1 MESWFKKDE
10 MMYIKEVRIRN
21 FRSIMKA
28 DIVLNNLSIF
38 VGLNDVG
45 KSNIL
50 KALNLFFNNETDYDK
65 ALDFNHDYSKFTPK
79 RKKKAEEIIIE
90 LVFHAPTN
98 YKESKDIIWRK
109 VWRKSGLHFNE
120 TKFIDNTSF
129 PSKSKLY
136 SWLQN
141 IRFSYVPAIRDSSY
155 FQILLAKLHDSLAET
170 IELELRNAGDD
181 FIKKIKSNTEEMINE
196 IDIRLMI
203 NSQIKLP
210 SNLQSLFKTLD
221 FSTSEGSF
229 EISLSNRGDGIKTR
243 YIPVILKF
251 ISDQLNINKR
261 KGSANVNMLWGYE
274 EPENN
279 LEMLAAFKL
288 AQDFLDYSKDIQIL
302 ITTHSPGFY
311 TLKENNNEK
320 VNLFKVIK
328 EKNKEAEIN
337 ELITYNDL
345 DSDMGIMPLIAP
357 YVKEKVIEIE
367 HLQKDINLFKVQLS
381 KFSKHV
387 IFVEGDD
394 EVRIFSNILTEL
406 KLDDKII
413 VNRDGFGCSGVKNQ
427 VMAWSWV
434 SSIAVFKA
442 IGIFDNDESGNSEFK
457 KLKGEKQFKDAEA
470 NQKVKALNYKVPLH
484 LINIKSK
491 INTFPIEL
499 EEMYPCE
506 VWKIAERKGWLE
518 DRSTQELH
526 SFVIL
531 DSTSQ
536 TIIDK
541 INLLGIGP
549 DEKLYVLKKV
559 PDKHKDKL
567 SKFLVND
574 KTIDFDVKYKSIIKL
589 FQESI
594 IPFLT
599 KI

>member
-1 MESWFKKDE
+1 
-10 MMYIKEVRIRN
+10 MYIKEVRIRN
-21 FRSIMKA
+21 FRSIVKA

-65 ALDFNHDYSKFTPK
+65 ALDFTHDYSKFTPV

-90 LVFHAPTN
+90 IVFHAPTN

-109 VWRKSGLHFNE
+109 VWRKSGLHFNI

-129 PSKSKLY
+129 PNKSKLN

-141 IRFSYVPAIRDSSY
+141 IRFSYVPAIRDTSY

-181 FIKKIKSNTEEMINE
+181 FIKKIKSNTEGMIKE
-196 IDIRLMI
+196 IDMRLMI

-288 AQDFLDYSKDIQIL
+288 AQDFIDYSREIQIL

-311 TLKENNNEK
+311 TLKENNNES
-320 VNLFKVIK
+320 VNLFKVVK
-328 EKNKEAEIN
+328 EKNKEAEII
-337 ELITYNDL
+337 ELKTYNDL

-357 YVKEKVIEIE
+357 YVKEKVLEIGR
-367 HLQKDINLFKVQLS
+367 LQVDINLYKDQLS
-381 KFSKHV
+381 KFNKHV

-394 EVRIFSNILTEL
+394 EVRIFSKILNEL
-406 KLDDKII
+406 KFDDKII
-413 VNRDGFGCSGVKNQ
+413 INRDGFGCSGVKNQ
-427 VMAWSWV
+427 MMAWSWV
-434 SSIAVFKA
+434 SGVTPYKA
-442 IGIFDNDESGNSEFK
+442 IGVFDNDESGNSELK
-457 KLKGEKQFKDAEA
+457 KLKDEKQFKDSET
-470 NQKVKALNYKVPLH
+470 NQKVKALNYKVPSH

-491 INTFPIEL
+491 INNFPIEL
-499 EEMYPCE
+499 EEMYPIE
-506 VWKIAERKGWLE
+506 VWKLANSKGWLE
-518 DRSTQELH
+518 QRQVSELT
-526 SFVIL
+526 SFVIVDNL
-531 DSTSQ
+531 FQ
-536 TIIDK
+536 TVTQK
-541 INLLGIGP
+541 INTLGFNS
-549 DEKLYVLKKV
+549 DEELYVINKV

-567 SKFLVND
+567 SKILV
-574 KTIDFDVKYKSIIKL
+574 KETKIPIDVKFKSLIKIFNDTL
-589 FQESI
+589 
-594 IPFLT
+594 IPFLI
-599 KI
+599 K